1 MFGFVFVWLE
11 KAIKVGI
18 IFFMDYNKVDEKTI
32 SILGQIVGEE
42 NIIVDKVA
50 LEDYAHD
57 ETPLYKSMPDIAVK
71 PGSTEEVSKI
81 MKLANANIIPVTPR
95 SGGTSLSAGA
105 VPIHGGIV
113 LLLERMNKIKEIDK
127 KNMMVIVQPGIIT
140 EQLGNELA
148 KHGLF
153 FPPDPISLDTCM
165 IGGNIA
171 ECAGGPRAMKYGVTK
186 NYVLGIEIVL
196 PDGTVQR
203 YGGKL
208 LKNVTGY
215 NIVDLIVGS
224 EGTLAIVT
232 EATLKVLPV
241 PTVIIDL
248 LVPFKCVEDSVNFA
262 LDVLQTGLMPAAIEF
277 MEGKVYR
284 TVAKYLGRNLP
295 FAEADAQIIV
305 ELDGNNRELLR
316 KHYDEIGNIALKH
329 SALDVFVGESAK
341 DREKIWEPRKNA
353 SDALKDQS
361 KLLAREDL
369 VVPKDKIPEL
379 IARLKQCVKQYSA
392 HLYAFG
398 HLGDG
403 NIHADIGITDYT
415 DDKETGRQGEKGSFE
430 VKKLGRSEK
439 RKEISTDKCQS
450 QSLRINDTEKINKM
464 RREIYAITLS
474 LGGAITAE
482 HGIGLSKIEY
492 LEMALDKTQIKI
504 MRSIKKIFDPK
515 NILNPGKIFT
525 NPHGFAR

>member
-1 MFGFVFVWLE
+1 MR
-11 KAIKVGI
+11 
-18 IFFMDYNKVDEKTI
+18 YNKVNEKII
-32 SILGQIVGEE
+32 SSLVQIVGKE
-42 NIIVDKVA
+42 NVIVDKKT

-57 ETPLYKSMPDIAVK
+57 ETPLYKSMPDVAVK
-71 PGSTEEVSKI
+71 SGSTEEVSEI
-81 MKLANANIIPVTPR
+81 MKLASANMIPVTPR
-95 SGGTSLSAGA
+95 GGGTSLSAGA

-127 KNMMVIVQPGIIT
+127 KNMMVIVEPGIIT

-153 FPPDPISLDTCM
+153 FPPDPVSLDSCM

-186 NYVLGIEIVL
+186 NYVLGIEVVL
-196 PDGTVQR
+196 PDSTIQQ

-215 NIVDLIVGS
+215 DIIDLIIGS

-232 EATLKVLPV
+232 EAILKVLPV

-248 LVPFKCVEDSVNFA
+248 LVPFKCVEDSVNFGI
-262 LDVLQTGLMPAAIEF
+262 DVMQTGLMPAAIEF
-277 MEGKVYR
+277 MEGDVYR
-284 TVAKYLGRNLP
+284 LVAKYLGRNLP
-295 FAEADAQIIV
+295 FAEANAQIIV
-305 ELDGNNRELLR
+305 ELDGNNRELLC
-316 KHYDEIGNIALKH
+316 KQYDEIGNIALKH
-329 SALDVFVGESAK
+329 GALDVFVGESAK
-341 DREKIWEPRKNA
+341 DRERIWEPRKNA

-379 IARLKQCVKQYSA
+379 IARLKQCVKQYNA

-403 NIHADIGITDYT
+403 NIHSDIAVSDYG
-415 DDKETGRQGEKGSFE
+415 DDKKFDYSN
-430 VKKLGRSEK
+430 K
-439 RKEISTDKCQS
+439 RW
-450 QSLRINDTEKINKM
+450 INEM
-464 RREIYAITLS
+464 RRDVYEITLS

-492 LEMALDKTQIKI
+492 LEMALDKKQLEI
-504 MRSIKKIFDPK
+504 MRSIKKIFDPN
-515 NILNPGKIFT
+515 NILNPGKIFA
-525 NPHGFAR
+525 NPHGTAR

>member
-1 MFGFVFVWLE
+1 ME
-11 KAIKVGI
+11 
-18 IFFMDYNKVDEKTI
+18 YNKVDEKTI
-32 SILGQIVGEE
+32 SSLGQIVGEE
-42 NIIVDKVA
+42 NIIVDKAA

-57 ETPLYKSMPDIAVK
+57 ETPLYKSMPDLAVK

-81 MKLANANIIPVTPR
+81 MRLANANIIPVTPR

-113 LLLERMNKIKEIDK
+113 LLLERMNKIKEIDE

-153 FPPDPISLDTCM
+153 FPPDPVSLDTCM

-215 NIVDLIVGS
+215 NIIDLIIGS

-277 MEGKVYR
+277 MEGDVYR
-284 TVAKYLGRNLP
+284 IVAKYLKRKLAFEQAN
-295 FAEADAQIIV
+295 AHTIV
-305 ELDGNNRELLR
+305 EIDGNDREQVR
-316 KHYDEIGNIALKH
+316 KTYGKIGDIALKYG
-329 SALDVFVGESAK
+329 ALDVFVGESAK
-341 DREKIWEPRKNA
+341 DKEKIWEPRKNA
-353 SDALKDQS
+353 SDALKEMTNPVT
-361 KLLAREDL
+361 REDL

-379 IARLKQCVKQYSA
+379 IARLKQCVKQYGA
-392 HLYAFG
+392 NLYAFG

-403 NIHADIGITDYT
+403 NIHADISMDDYT
-415 DDKETGRQGEKGSFE
+415 DDKETRRNGDKENGKQREKRSFE
-430 VKKLGRSEK
+430 VRNSGRWQK
-439 RKEISTDKCQS
+439 RREVTNDKCQS
-450 QSLRINDTEKINKM
+450 QSLCINDTEKINKM
-464 RREIYAITLS
+464 RKEVYEITLS
-474 LGGAITAE
+474 LGGTITAE
-482 HGIGLSKIEY
+482 HGIGLSKIQY
-492 LEMALDKTQIKI
+492 LEMALDKTQIEI

-515 NILNPGKIFT
+515 NILNPGKIF
-525 NPHGFAR
+525 PQEK